1 MVLEDI
7 FEIIK
12 DRKENGEDGWYTKY
26 LFDKGTDK
34 ILKKVGEEC
43 TEVIIAAKG
52 EDKNEIVNE
61 ICDLAYHV
69 LVLMADKEITLEE
82 LNEQLKI
89 RRKYERYL
97 IKRKTSFSVY
107 FGWFGG
113 GLERRVRLCKRE
125 W

>member
-1 MVLEDI
+1 MEK
-7 FEIIK
+7 IIK
-12 DRKENGEDGWYTKY
+12 ELYETIINRKEAGNDGSYTKY
-26 LFDKGTDK
+26 LLDKGTNK

-89 RRKYERYL
+89 RRNKINNFKGERKS
-97 IKRKTSFSVY
+97 IDNV
-107 FGWFGG
+107 
-113 GLERRVRLCKRE
+113 
-125 W
+125 